1 MKLGL
6 GTVQFGLD
14 YGYTNKN
21 GIPTEKEI
29 KRIFDCALKNGVS
42 YIDTA
47 NLYGNAEEIIGKFLP
62 NKNHVKVITKTPK
75 FSAKIIGTKELKDL
89 EESLSSSLNKLKI
102 NKLYALLVHSSKDL
116 HKDKGYLIYKKLVE
130 FKDRNIIKN
139 IGISCYSQ
147 QEVKKIIARY
157 NIDLLQIPINILNQN
172 MLESNFLDFLKEKK
186 IEIHARSILLQGLL
200 AEEIKKGMY
209 PKKVIEEKVVNL
221 KKYLKEK
228 KISMIQASI
237 KFVSQLNQ
245 VDVGVF
251 GVLNDKQLLEII
263 EIHQSNIEK
272 ISLQKYALFRDEN
285 VNPSNWN

>member
-29 KRIFDCALKNGVS
+29 ERIFDCALKNGVS

-47 NLYGNAEEIIGKFLP
+47 NFYGNAEEIIGKLLP
-62 NKNHVKVITKTPK
+62 KKNYFKVITKTPK
-75 FSAKIIGTKELKDL
+75 FKTKIIGTKELKVL
-89 EESLSSSLNKLKI
+89 EAGLSASLNKLKI
-102 NKLYALLVHSSKDL
+102 NKLYSLLVHSPKDL
-116 HKDKGYLIYKKLVE
+116 LKVNGDLIYKKLVE
-130 FKDRNIIKN
+130 FKDRNIIKK
-139 IGISCYSQ
+139 IGVSCYSQ
-147 QEVKKIIARY
+147 QEAKKIIERY
-157 NIDLLQIPINILNQN
+157 NIDLLQIPINILNQS

-200 AEEIKKGMY
+200 AAEIKKGMY
-209 PKKVIEEKVVNL
+209 PKKAIEEKVINL
-221 KKYLKEK
+221 KNYLKEK

-237 KFVSQLNQ
+237 KFVSQFKQ

-251 GVLNDKQLLEII
+251 GVVNNKQLLEII
-263 EIHQSNIEK
+263 EIHRSNIEK
-272 ISLQKYALFRDEN
+272 IPLQKYALLCDEN
-285 VNPSNWN
+285 VNPTNWK